1 MLYKRPESVLVVIY
15 TATAEVLLMQRCDV
29 PTFWQSVTGSLREQE
44 TPIVAAKREV
54 KEETGLDVD
63 EQLQDCHEQNCF
75 IIKPPWKA
83 RYAPGVTHNIEHVFR
98 LKLPTRQVIQLNPQE
113 HQQYCWL
120 SKQQALKTVSSY
132 TNRDA
137 ILKYVLAM

>member
-44 TPIVAAKREV
+44 TPFAAAKREV
-54 KEETGLDVD
+54 KEETGLDAD
-63 EQLQDCHEQNCF
+63 EQLQDCYEQNLF
-75 IIKPPWKA
+75 VIKPPWKA
-83 RYAPGVTHNIEHVFR
+83 RYAPEVTHNIEHVFQ
-98 LKLPTRQVIQLNPQE
+98 LKLPTRQIIQLNPQE
-113 HQQYCWL
+113 HQQYYWL
-120 SKQQALKTVSSY
+120 SKEQALQTVTSY

-137 ILKYVLAM
+137 ILKYVLD

>member
-44 TPIVAAKREV
+44 TPFAAAKREV
-54 KEETGLDVD
+54 KEETGLDAD
-63 EQLQDCHEQNCF
+63 EQLQDCYEQNRF
-75 IIKPPWKA
+75 VIKPPWKA
-83 RYAPGVTHNIEHVFR
+83 RYAPEVTHNIEHVFQ
-98 LKLPTRQVIQLNPQE
+98 LKLPTRQIIQLNPQE
-113 HQQYCWL
+113 HQQYYWL
-120 SKQQALKTVSSY
+120 SKEQALQTVTSY

-137 ILKYVLAM
+137 ILKYVLD